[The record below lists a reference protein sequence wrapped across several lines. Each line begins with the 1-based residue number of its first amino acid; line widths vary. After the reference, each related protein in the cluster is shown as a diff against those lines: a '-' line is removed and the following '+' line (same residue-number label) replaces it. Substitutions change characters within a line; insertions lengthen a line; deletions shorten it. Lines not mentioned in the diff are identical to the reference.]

1 MENGLKDILR
11 KKKKTQRKNI
21 PTNIFGTNFTEI
33 PDTIRIIYKEKVN
46 LDQVNQIVEYR
57 LKKLG
62 ETERLEKFSKDSRYY
77 LEKYLETQELD
88 ALETYLDIAG
98 RYIRIERMSN
108 LPDIFLCKGCNISL
122 ESLKVDRE
130 GILICPECNCI
141 NTYLAPNSY
150 TRDLERNVFYFDED
164 VNNFVKILDK
174 FEGKTSLILGRDFF
188 DMLDSYFVS
197 SGFVTGEEVK
207 TRELTYDGK
216 REGTNRKMLW
226 VALEKIGYS
235 QYYDETSYIGHV
247 YWGWTLPDIT
257 KYKDQILRDYQN
269 TQNIWNTIKV
279 DYKRTA
285 SLGTQFRLYV
295 QLMAVEY
302 PYCDRDDFKI
312 QENVESLRM
321 HNDAWKRMC
330 SACNVKYQYVTC

>member
-11 KKKKTQRKNI
+11 KKKKHERKNI
-21 PTNIFGTNFTEI
+21 PTNIFDPNFTEI
-33 PDTIRIIYKEKVN
+33 PDTIRVIYKEKVN

-57 LKKLG
+57 LRRLG
-62 ETERLEKFSKDSRYY
+62 QLEKLEKFSRDSKFYFDEY
-77 LEKYLETQELD
+77 SKNQNLD
-88 ALETYLDIAG
+88 DLETYLDIAG

-108 LPDIFLCKGCNISL
+108 LPDIFLCKGCKISL

-130 GILICPECNCI
+130 GILVCPECNCI
-141 NTYLAPNSY
+141 NTYLAPNAY

-174 FEGKTSLILGRDFF
+174 FEGKTSLILGQDFF
-188 DMLDSYFVS
+188 DKLDKYFIS
-197 SGFVTGEEVK
+197 SGFISGNKVK
-207 TRELTYDGK
+207 MRRLTEDGK

-226 VALEKIGYS
+226 TALEKIGFS

-247 YWGWTLPDIT
+247 YWGWSLPDIT

-269 TQNIWNTIKV
+269 TQNIWNSIKI

-302 PYCDRDDFKI
+302 PHCDRNDFKI

-330 SACNVKYQYVTC
+330 SSCNIKYQYVTC